1 MSIVGTA
8 AFASPYA
15 VWVRQ
20 SRYADD
26 GRSRP
31 KRRIAKPARTASHNR
46 TGSLISA
53 FRWPPS
59 PNLADTT
66 FLPDSFPYPKSSSP
80 KTAPQLESRFQYEG
94 KVLSQS
100 DPGNIDV
107 FGDHFEKI
115 ASNVE
120 TVIQGKRDVIDLILL
135 GLVSEGHVLVE
146 DVPGVGKTQL
156 AKSLA
161 RSVEG
166 AFNRIQFTPDLLP
179 SDVTGISVWDREKR
193 AFEFKPG
200 PIFANIVVGDEI
212 NRASP
217 KTQSSLL
224 EAMAERQVTSDGV
237 TRELPLPFMVIATQN
252 PLEHEGTYPLPE
264 AQLDR
269 FMMQVVIGYPGREKE
284 LEMLD
289 THGIRSTFLDL
300 QPVVRVEEVHEM
312 IAIAREVAVSQSVKN
327 YIVDLVEGTR
337 LHPDVMLGASPRST
351 LFLQALA
358 RSRAAST
365 GRDYVMPD
373 DIKAL
378 AHPVLEHRL
387 ALRPEAQMRG
397 ETVTDLIDDVLGRL
411 RVPGTKSRIA
421 T

>member
-1 MSIVGTA
+1 M
-8 AFASPYA
+8 
-15 VWVRQ
+15 
-20 SRYADD
+20 
-26 GRSRP
+26 
-31 KRRIAKPARTASHNR
+31 
-46 TGSLISA
+46 
-53 FRWPPS
+53 
-59 PNLADTT
+59 
-66 FLPDSFPYPKSSSP
+66 
-80 KTAPQLESRFQYEG
+80 
-94 KVLSQS
+94 
-100 DPGNIDV
+100 
-107 FGDHFEKI
+107 

-179 SDVTGISVWDREKR
+179 SDVTGISVWDRERR

-269 FMMQVVIGYPGREKE
+269 FMMRVVIGYPSREKE

-289 THGIRSTFLDL
+289 IHGVRSTFLDL
-300 QPVVRVEEVHEM
+300 QPVLGVDEVQAM
-312 IAIAREVAVSQSVKN
+312 IAIAKEVAISRSVKN
-327 YIVDLVEGTR
+327 YIIDLVEGTR
-337 LHPDVMLGASPRST
+337 LHPDVMLGASPRSA
-351 LFLQALA
+351 LFLQGLA
-358 RSRAAST
+358 RSRAASK
-365 GRDYVMPD
+365 GRNYVMPD
-373 DIKAL
+373 DIKVL
-378 AHPVLEHRL
+378 AEPVLEHRL
-387 ALRPEAQMRG
+387 AMRPEAQMRG
-397 ETVTDLIDDVLGRL
+397 ETVVDLIEDVLGRI
-411 RVPGTKSRIA
+411 RVPGTTSRIA